1 MVSSLRALK
10 IRFFRTQDLF
20 PTRRLLAALAVLCF
34 LFPVFLNCRYRD
46 GVSITVMPGGKT
58 VLNRIAILP
67 FQEIIPEDNA
77 AKMASCPLCGAV
89 FNIDRSTAS
98 PITAVE
104 GVFMEGLQG
113 FNKLTIISPE
123 SASDVYRRVAA
134 SVKAP
139 LPEILKQV
147 GRELGA
153 DGLLVGYIFRYRERK
168 GYPYSVEKPASV
180 AFDVHLIRVSDG
192 IVAWRGACDKTQSS
206 LMENIL
212 QIASFYKRGGRWL
225 TAKELTEE
233 GVSEMLK
240 TFPGIE

>member
-1 MVSSLRALK
+1 MRALK
-10 IRFFRTQDLF
+10 IRFLRAQDLF
-20 PTRRLLAALAVLCF
+20 PTRRLLAAFAVLC
-34 LFPVFLNCRYRD
+34 LLSPVFLNCHYSD
-46 GVSITVMPGGKT
+46 GVSITVMPEEKT
-58 VLNRIAILP
+58 ALNRIAVLP
-67 FQEIIPEDNA
+67 FQEIIPEDTA
-77 AKMASCPLCGAV
+77 AKMASCPLCGVV
-89 FNIDRSTAS
+89 FNIDRSTAA
-98 PITAVE
+98 PIAAVE
-104 GVFMEGLQG
+104 EVFLERLHGYK
-113 FNKLTIISPE
+113 KLTIVSPE

-153 DGLLVGYIFRYRERK
+153 DGILVGYVFRYRERR
-168 GYPYSVEKPASV
+168 GYSYSVEKPASV

-192 IVAWRGACDKTQSS
+192 IVVWKGACDKTQSS

-240 TFPGIE
+240 TFPGID

>member
-1 MVSSLRALK
+1 MRALK
-10 IRFFRTQDLF
+10 ISFRRAQELF
-20 PTRRLLAALAVLCF
+20 PNRRLFAALAVLCF
-34 LFPVFLNCRYRD
+34 LFPVFLNCRYSN
-46 GVSITVMPGGKT
+46 GVSITVTPGGKT
-58 VLNRIAILP
+58 VLNRIAVLP

-98 PITAVE
+98 PMAAVE
-104 GVFMEGLQG
+104 GAFLARLQG
-113 FNKLTIISPE
+113 YNKLTIVSPE

-147 GRELGA
+147 GSELGV
-153 DGLLVGYIFRYRERK
+153 DGILVGYVFRYRERK
-168 GYPYSVEKPASV
+168 GHPYSVEKPASV

-212 QIASFYKRGGRWL
+212 QIASFFKRGGRWL